1 MKQIN
6 HRFTRPFVVALTLIT
21 GFVLVLLIA
30 PLFPRSNDHPVPMV
44 NIEATSIR
52 NALMMYEADFGAFPA
67 GDSRAV
73 FRALRG
79 QNQQHKEYLNTAA
92 QSTSSEE
99 EFLDPWGTPFRIYFS
114 GKEIL
119 IRSAGPNKHFD
130 DSGSGDFDDYIR

>member
-1 MKQIN
+1 M
-6 HRFTRPFVVALTLIT
+6 LIT

-30 PLFPRSNDHPVPMV
+30 PLFPRSRDHPVPRV

-52 NALMMYEADFGAFPA
+52 SALLMYEAAFERFPA

-79 QNQQHKEYLNTAA
+79 ENQQHKVYLHTSA
-92 QSTSSEE
+92 QSTSSGG

-114 GKEIL
+114 GKEVL
-119 IRSAGPNKHFD
+119 VRSAGPDKRFD
-130 DSGSGDFDDYIR
+130 NSGSREFDDYIR